1 MDSII
6 ISPDLSIGIK
16 FEALISALPPGL
28 NSEFE
33 VRNFFADLET
43 WEPSKAPKLE
53 KPLIF
58 EPTKD
63 STLTFPFAVV
73 GQTGE
78 VSSKWLAKAED
89 AALTMACAHRI
100 LLDLDTLTAGIL
112 DTSAASNRDTST
124 AGNQGKATKT
134 RVLFSI
140 TVHGSIHEIWTHW
153 TARNPNA
160 ITFHSARIYNW
171 TPTVLDDEEQA
182 LEWFTKVNNVCVWG
196 LEQFKHDIVKRLEW
210 LATRIHKERENES
223 SDRGIE
229 NLDNDERAANR
240 PRTG

>member
-33 VRNFFADLET
+33 VRNFPADPET

-100 LLDLDTLTAGIL
+100 LLDLDALTAGIL

-124 AGNQGKATKT
+124 AGTQGTSTAGTLDTSTAGTQGTSTAGNQGKATKT
-134 RVLFSI
+134 GVLFSI

-160 ITFHSARIYNW
+160 ITFHSARIYN
-171 TPTVLDDEEQA
+171 
-182 LEWFTKVNNVCVWG
+182 
-196 LEQFKHDIVKRLEW
+196 
-210 LATRIHKERENES
+210 
-223 SDRGIE
+223 
-229 NLDNDERAANR
+229 
-240 PRTG
+240 